1 MPKYITWWAVERM
14 RVELNRLEA
23 QGKEELKDPELKP
36 LGLLRI
42 DLVEECRRRLAFI
55 AIQANVSREHR

>member
-1 MPKYITWWAVERM
+1 M
-14 RVELNRLEA
+14 RGELNRLEA
-23 QGKEELKDPELKP
+23 QGKQELKDPELKP

>member
-1 MPKYITWWAVERM
+1 M
-14 RVELNRLEA
+14 RLELDHLEA
-23 QGKEELKDPELKP
+23 QGKQELKDPELKP

-55 AIQANVSREHR
+55 ASQAFKN